1 VPRKHTAFRL
11 SDLACQTLEEYRAR
25 FELGN
30 LTEALEKILQRHRY
44 LDTLGFNAE
53 REKTDEEITCTRR
66 ILHDGAYY
74 CIKPASP
81 NTLPKE
87 KELMTL
93 VICEVC
99 KKQRLGLTEKT
110 LVRSEAET
118 ESSPHSSMVAKST
131 ASLSKTPFSYG
142 SDRAHSQD
150 PFDKPA
156 PPRPQGFHCP
166 LGKNATYCYNNLCD
180 QRGTCKTQVQRS

>member
-1 VPRKHTAFRL
+1 VPKKHSNFRL
-11 SDLACQTLEEYRAR
+11 SDLASQTLEDYRAR
-25 FELGN
+25 FQLN
-30 LTEALEKILQRHRY
+30 NVTEALEKILQRYRY

-66 ILHDGAYY
+66 ILHEGAYY

-118 ESSPHSSMVAKST
+118 ESPHLNMVKSK
-131 ASLSKTPFSYG
+131 APFSY
-142 SDRAHSQD
+142 SPDRAQSTD
-150 PFDKPA
+150 PFDNPTSPG
-156 PPRPQGFHCP
+156 PPGFHCSR
-166 LGKNATYCYNNLCD
+166 GKNPTYCYNNLCD
-180 QRGTCKTQVQRS
+180 QRGTCETQVER